1 MKNKIIF
8 KIPQFFGGGVHTLS
22 ECDKGVGNIKKEFNA
37 EEYERCILCGSLTN
51 IPISM
56 PIDFRENYEIGCGQ
70 ICDKCAKMQQ
80 KMQEGEPT
88 LTMAQVLQAFE
99 ESVKE
104 NIK

>member
-1 MKNKIIF
+1 
-8 KIPQFFGGGVHTLS
+8 
-22 ECDKGVGNIKKEFNA
+22 
-37 EEYERCILCGSLTN
+37 
-51 IPISM
+51 M